1 MRIGMRGS
9 VACGAL
15 VAGLGIASLAAAQ
28 QPDGPRPSQL
38 ASVTQEVHKT
48 IIAVKY
54 SRPVARGR
62 EIWGTLV
69 PYGPVWTPG
78 ANDATELTVSTD
90 VTINGQKVPAGTYT
104 VWSEPGPERWTV
116 FLNSAHPVFHIR
128 HADVADK
135 DLPRMAV
142 TPRQGTHMETLAWY
156 FPMVDGRKAE
166 LVVHWGMVIVPLAI
180 EVP

>member
-1 MRIGMRGS
+1 MRQAARVVATVLTVWGM
-9 VACGAL
+9 AA
-15 VAGLGIASLAAAQ
+15 AASAQ
-28 QPDGPRPSQL
+28 QPDGPKPSQL
-38 ASVTQEVHKT
+38 GSVTQEVHKT
-48 IIAVKY
+48 VITVKY

-69 PYGPVWTPG
+69 PYGPIWTPG

-104 VWSEPGPERWTV
+104 VWSEPGPEKWTV
-116 FLNSAHPVFHIR
+116 FLNTAHPVFHIR

-135 DLPRMAV
+135 DLPRVTV

-156 FPMVDGRKAE
+156 FPVVDGRKAE
-166 LVVHWGMVIVPLAI
+166 LVLHWGMVVAPLAI